1 MAGKGIEIV
10 AERLHIDGQ
19 PGRCLAAI
27 DQHLG
32 LSCTLAYLSLLR
44 RRMIIIEIFE
54 RGCAPR
60 CAPTVPNRVDSS

>member
-32 LSCTLAYLSLLR
+32 LSRTLASLSLLR
-44 RRMIIIEIFE
+44 R
-54 RGCAPR
+54 P
-60 CAPTVPNRVDSS
+60 DDHH